1 MATETLAQWKE
12 TSGMILAGDI
22 RPHQKEIL
30 NSPFPIILTHWTPE
44 LPELC
49 QVDID
54 PVATGELAAEHLMAS
69 GYHRLAAVSSSTDYI
84 PSVRGETF
92 TERCREGGRICETF
106 VIQNLFTKVPE
117 EALFAE
123 LLDWLRNGDLPAAV
137 FCTNDQTGR
146 RLLRI
151 LRETSLHVP
160 DDVAVLGCEDNI
172 GQCEASSPTLSSIHL
187 PFQQVGFET
196 ARLLDAQLTGKKI
209 KNRQKLLPPERI
221 TERMSTTL
229 FATPDPHVRRA
240 VEFIRRHA
248 CENATVHETAQH
260 AGLAINTLRSRFRAE
275 VGHGPS
281 EEFQRVRLEKAKEL
295 LRQTDLPLEEIAE
308 MAGYHSGHYLSKI
321 FKLKTG
327 QTARKY
333 RNTFSR

>member
-106 VIQNLFTKVPE
+106 VIQNLFTKVP
-117 EALFAE
+117 
-123 LLDWLRNGDLPAAV
+123 
-137 FCTNDQTGR
+137 
-146 RLLRI
+146 
-151 LRETSLHVP
+151 
-160 DDVAVLGCEDNI
+160 
-172 GQCEASSPTLSSIHL
+172 
-187 PFQQVGFET
+187 
-196 ARLLDAQLTGKKI
+196 
-209 KNRQKLLPPERI
+209 
-221 TERMSTTL
+221 
-229 FATPDPHVRRA
+229 
-240 VEFIRRHA
+240 
-248 CENATVHETAQH
+248 
-260 AGLAINTLRSRFRAE
+260 
-275 VGHGPS
+275 
-281 EEFQRVRLEKAKEL
+281 
-295 LRQTDLPLEEIAE
+295 
-308 MAGYHSGHYLSKI
+308 
-321 FKLKTG
+321 
-327 QTARKY
+327 
-333 RNTFSR
+333 